1 MNLVKDFYRREEAL
15 RRLIREL
22 SRAPG
27 ARMLDVGCRKGEITR
42 VLAEDKRFVAA
53 LDIDRF
59 GEWLEPSSRIGF
71 VNGDAMRLPFRDGCF
86 DIVVSGECLQ
96 YVPDWRRAL
105 DEMQR
110 VLKPGGR
117 LVLSCPNGNPLID
130 GLDPYNL
137 TYWLRWLFKP
147 STVRG
152 RSMVRHLRP
161 RRLLGHQQAA
171 WKSESFVRR
180 GSLGFI
186 YAAFLIDNLQNV
198 RKRLQRGSGAAR
210 WAAERCVKPSIKLLF
225 RIMRLDFSLSLG
237 GLSYNAVYC
246 FRKK

>member
-22 SRAPG
+22 SRAPD

-53 LDIDRF
+53 LDLDSF

-71 VNGDAMRLPFRDGCF
+71 VNGDATKLPFRDDCF
-86 DIVVSGECLQ
+86 DIIVSGECLQ
-96 YVPDWRRAL
+96 YVPEWRRAL

-110 VLKPGGR
+110 VLRPGGR
-117 LVLSCPNGNPLID
+117 LVLSCPNGNPIID
-130 GLDPYNL
+130 GLDPYNVI
-137 TYWLRWLFKP
+137 YWLRRLFKP

-161 RRLLGHQQAA
+161 RRLLSHQQVA
-171 WKSESFVRR
+171 WDRESFVRR

-186 YAAFLIDNLQNV
+186 YAAFLIDNFQNV
-198 RKRLQRGSGAAR
+198 RRRLQRGSGLTRRGAAR
-210 WAAERCVKPSIKLLF
+210 CLTASIKLLF